1 LNAIFEDKLKEAL
14 VRLSFDLAK
23 GNDEE
28 LVRLVENQKKEVVR
42 VAKGNDEELVRLVE
56 NQKKEVVRVG
66 NYVIVKSKN
75 FNTVVVLEDGPLD
88 QLINVMF
95 ALFGPLWSVVFGEE
109 YEEARKKIKEAL
121 EVELI
126 S

>member
-1 LNAIFEDKLKEAL
+1 MRILDAIFEGKLKEAL
-14 VRLSFDLAK
+14 VRLSFDL
-23 GNDEE
+23 
-28 LVRLVENQKKEVVR
+28 
-42 VAKGNDEELVRLVE
+42 AKGNDEELVRLVE

-88 QLINVMF
+88 QLVNVMF
-95 ALFGPLWSVVFGEE
+95 ALFGPLWPVVFGEE
-109 YEEARKKIKEAL
+109 YEEARKKIEEAL